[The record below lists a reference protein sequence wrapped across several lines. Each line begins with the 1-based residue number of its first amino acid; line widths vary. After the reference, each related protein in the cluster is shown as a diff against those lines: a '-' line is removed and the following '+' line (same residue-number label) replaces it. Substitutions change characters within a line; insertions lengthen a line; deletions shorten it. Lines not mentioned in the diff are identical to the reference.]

1 MTDINISEEAVERL
15 AQNLEHR
22 KAHVHYSH
30 DAELLQQDADR
41 VRALRSALSE
51 AERGL
56 RSSKRELRAENW
68 ERVDAQS
75 RATKAERRAETA
87 EAEAAKWKKLAG
99 ELAGAAAYADEISLA
114 IDVSCM
120 PPGYG
125 LERQKVRDIHHA
137 LSPALA
143 AYEAQVNKGK
153 ETK

>member
-99 ELAGAAAYADEISLA
+99 ELAN
-114 IDVSCM
+114 DVGEGPMMSGTAM
-120 PPGYG
+120 
-125 LERQKVRDIHHA
+125 RFAQKV
-137 LSPALA
+137 LNT
-143 AYEAQVNKGK
+143 YEAQVNKGK